1 MGAAVQM
8 PKFQDTRDTLQ
19 DRPWCVDDLD
29 AALDRLTSET
39 NPVKKAVFF
48 CDNAGSDVV
57 LGAPP
62 ALEHLQCSDVRCGR
76 HSSRFSD

>member
-1 MGAAVQM
+1 M

-57 LGAPP
+57 LGAQP
-62 ALEHLQCSDVRCGR
+62 AL
-76 HSSRFSD
+76 

>member
-1 MGAAVQM
+1 M
-8 PKFQDTRDTLQ
+8 PKFQDTRDTMQ

-29 AALDRLTSET
+29 GALNCLTSET

-57 LGAPP
+57 LGAQL
-62 ALEHLQCSDVRCGR
+62 ALQQPQCRDVRCGR
-76 HSSRFSD
+76 HSSRYL